1 MNPNIQRHYRQW
13 VAGHGRRGRPVRALL
28 RVASWAYGLGVG
40 WRRGLYGVG
49 LLRRVRPPVP
59 VISIGNITA
68 GGTGKTPLTIHL
80 GQELRDRGLRAAVVT
95 RGYGGTREGRTV
107 VVSDGQTVRAGYPDV
122 GDEAL
127 LLARKLPGVVVLM
140 SADRVKGC
148 RVAVREFGA
157 QVILLDDGFQH
168 LRVARDLD
176 IVLLDRENP
185 FGYGYLLP
193 RGLLREPVR
202 AIRRA
207 DLLVMT
213 GVGDPGE
220 PTDALSH
227 SRDITRVPILH
238 AVYTPTVFTD
248 VMSGQTVAEE
258 DLRGQRF
265 VAFSGIANPSAFDRT
280 LASLGKVPKRHLI
293 YPDHHPYSA
302 ADIATIAECMKEV
315 GATVALTTEKDAVR
329 IEKLPVPFP
338 VRAVGVSLT
347 LTGGQ
352 PELKRFLDTL
362 FP

>member
-1 MNPNIQRHYRQW
+1 MNPNVHRHYRQW
-13 VAGHGRRGRPVRALL
+13 VAGQGRWGRPVRGLL
-28 RVASWAYGLGVG
+28 RVASWVYGLGIA
-40 WRRGLYGVG
+40 WRRGLYSIG
-49 LLRRVRPPVP
+49 LLRRIRSPVP

-68 GGTGKTPLTIHL
+68 GGTGKTPFTMHL
-80 GQELRDRGLRAAVVT
+80 GRMLKDRGLRAAVVT

-107 VVSDGQTVRAGYPDV
+107 VVSDGETVRAGYPEV

-127 LLARKLPGVVVLM
+127 LLARKLPGVVVLS
-140 SADRVKGC
+140 SADRAKGC
-148 RVAVREFGA
+148 QVAIREFGA

-176 IVLLDRENP
+176 IVLLDSKNP

-202 AIRRA
+202 SIRRA

-220 PTDALSH
+220 PMDALSRL
-227 SRDITRVPILH
+227 RDTTRAPMLH

-248 VMSGQTVAEE
+248 VKSGATVAEE
-258 DLRGQRF
+258 DLRGQAF
-265 VAFSGIANPSAFDRT
+265 VAFSGIANPPAFDRT
-280 LASLGKVPKRHLI
+280 LESLRMVPKRHLI

-329 IEKLPVPFP
+329 IEKLPAPFP
-338 VRAVGVSLT
+338 ILAVGVSLT